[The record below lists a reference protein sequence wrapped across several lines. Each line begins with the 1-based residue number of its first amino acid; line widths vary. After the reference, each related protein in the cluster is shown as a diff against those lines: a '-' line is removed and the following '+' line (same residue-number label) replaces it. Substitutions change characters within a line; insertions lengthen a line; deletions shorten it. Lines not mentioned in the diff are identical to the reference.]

1 MRELLK
7 YHRTYLLLIFLVS
20 LILILPQVFSG
31 NMILGSDSIFHFN
44 RFYDTDQ
51 QIKNFNFNYH
61 ISVYGFQQSGR
72 IVNALYGPFIAYFQ
86 GFLVLLSKNW
96 FSYQILSNLVLYNL
110 AGFSMYVFML
120 KSRLS
125 KKFSFIGAILYISSY
140 AIQYWT
146 IRQGFTSWGAAL
158 LPLALSILFELN
170 ETKQVPKY
178 LLGIYTA
185 MMVQTHMLSSL
196 ILVLIYLPF
205 FAQAFFQNKQKLNF
219 LRNLLRE
226 VVLFFGLTLNI
237 WGSYLF
243 VLKDNVLVSPRVNQ
257 LMSLNTINHNS
268 YYWLLNPVTLI
279 PIFLL
284 IYIYFAR
291 KWKQTDSATK
301 TWFGVMTVFLL
312 LTSSIMPWDYLIA
325 NENPVAQ
332 LIQFPFRFF
341 VPVSIIAIYLSL
353 KILSSSHL
361 QKKQLRTIM
370 TLALAVSIFQPT
382 ILSATAALDW
392 NSAEHFMLNR
402 YKVIFTGDSETIK
415 KSFYDSDKSR
425 ALELVAKG
433 TPDYLPQ
440 YGVAKPSTDYYDD
453 YIAKIIQNKDFT
465 KTVSKEGLILEWQ
478 GDSNKE
484 IEVPVIVYKNTL
496 LELNSEKLNHKEL
509 ELSAIGTPT
518 VKQVPNTKNSLVLS
532 YKIGKVEQSMIV
544 FTVLAWILVLVGA
557 ALKFLGRRQVRNQRL
572 N

>member
-1 MRELLK
+1 MV
-7 YHRTYLLLIFLVS
+7 LIFLVS
-20 LILILPQVFSG
+20 LIFILPQVFSG

-44 RFYDTDQ
+44 RFYDTAQ
-51 QIKNFNFNYH
+51 QIKNLNFNYH
-61 ISVYGFQQSGR
+61 ISIYGFQQSGR
-72 IVNALYGPFIAYFQ
+72 IVNALYGPFLAYFH
-86 GFLVLLSKNW
+86 GFLVLQSKNW

-110 AGFSMYVFML
+110 AGFSMYVFIL

-158 LPLALSILFELN
+158 LPLALSLLFELN

-268 YYWLLNPVTLI
+268 YYWLLNPITLI

-284 IYIYFAR
+284 IYTYFAR
-291 KWKQTDSATK
+291 KWFSHKNLVWGHDC
-301 TWFGVMTVFLL
+301 LL
-312 LTSSIMPWDYLIA
+312 AADHQHHALG
-325 NENPVAQ
+325 
-332 LIQFPFRFF
+332 
-341 VPVSIIAIYLSL
+341 LSDC
-353 KILSSSHL
+353 K
-361 QKKQLRTIM
+361 
-370 TLALAVSIFQPT
+370 
-382 ILSATAALDW
+382 
-392 NSAEHFMLNR
+392 
-402 YKVIFTGDSETIK
+402 
-415 KSFYDSDKSR
+415 
-425 ALELVAKG
+425 
-433 TPDYLPQ
+433 
-440 YGVAKPSTDYYDD
+440 
-453 YIAKIIQNKDFT
+453 
-465 KTVSKEGLILEWQ
+465 
-478 GDSNKE
+478 
-484 IEVPVIVYKNTL
+484 
-496 LELNSEKLNHKEL
+496 
-509 ELSAIGTPT
+509 
-518 VKQVPNTKNSLVLS
+518 
-532 YKIGKVEQSMIV
+532 
-544 FTVLAWILVLVGA
+544 
-557 ALKFLGRRQVRNQRL
+557 
-572 N
+572 

>member
-1 MRELLK
+1 MLK

-20 LILILPQVFSG
+20 LIFILPQVFSG

-44 RFYDTDQ
+44 RFYDTAQ
-51 QIKNFNFNYH
+51 QIKHFNFNYH
-61 ISVYGFQQSGR
+61 ISIYGFQQSGR
-72 IVNALYGPFIAYFQ
+72 IVNALYGPFLAYFH

-96 FSYQILSNLVLYNL
+96 FSYQVLSNLVLYNL
-110 AGFSMYVFML
+110 AGLSMYIFIL
-120 KSRLS
+120 KSKLS
-125 KKFSFIGAILYISSY
+125 KKYAFIGAILYISSY

-158 LPLALSILFELN
+158 LPLALSLLFELN

-205 FAQAFFQNKQKLNF
+205 FAQAFFQNKQKLDF
-219 LRNLLRE
+219 LKKLCRE
-226 VVLFFGLTLNI
+226 IVHFFGLTLNI

-243 VLKDNVLVSPRVNQ
+243 VLKDNVLISPRVNQ

-268 YYWLLNPVTLI
+268 YYWLLNPITLI

-284 IYIYFAR
+284 IYTYFAR
-291 KWKQTDSATK
+291 KWNQTDSATK
-301 TWFGVMTVFLL
+301 TWFWVMTVFLL
-312 LTSSIMPWDYLIA
+312 LTTSIIPWDYLIA

-353 KILSSSHL
+353 KIISSSHL
-361 QKKQLRTIM
+361 QKKQLRNVLMII
-370 TLALAVSIFQPT
+370 LAVSVIQPT
-382 ILSATAALDW
+382 ILSATAVLDW
-392 NSAEHFMLNR
+392 NSAEHFILNR
-402 YKVIFTGDSETIK
+402 YKVVFTGDSETIK

-440 YGVAKPSTDYYDD
+440 YGSPKPATDYYDD
-453 YIAKIIQNKDFT
+453 YIAKVIQNKDFT

-496 LELNSEKLNHKEL
+496 LELNGEKLNHGSL
-509 ELSAIGTPT
+509 QLSAIGTPT
-518 VKQVPNTKNSLVLS
+518 VKQIPKAKNSLVLS
-532 YKIGKVEQSMIV
+532 YKMDSVEQGMIV
-544 FTVLAWILVLVGA
+544 ITVLTWLLILVSGT
-557 ALKFLGRRQVRNQRL
+557 LKFLRQR
-572 N
+572 